1 MDDCSEVLDDGGRI
15 SASVTFVADARA
27 TTVTS
32 PGCRFAVSTMN
43 SAAVLPRTISV
54 VGGGWFVFPN
64 PSAPWTKS
72 AMRSFEAPT
81 MLVWCPS
88 YTGMSGRPNFSR
100 T

>member
-1 MDDCSEVLDDGGRI
+1 M
-15 SASVTFVADARA
+15 
-27 TTVTS
+27 TS